1 MVHFAYR
8 SCSHVMS
15 SQMQNEVP
23 FMKENRLLFTNAL
36 IVLPTETIKGSL
48 AVEDGKITGI
58 FESGTEL
65 PGFTEVDV
73 HGKALMPGAIDTHVH
88 MWDPSPLPVV

>member
-8 SCSHVMS
+8 SCSHVIS

-65 PGFTEVDV
+65 PGFTEVD
-73 HGKALMPGAIDTHVH
+73 ASNMD
-88 MWDPSPLPVV
+88 DPEISRILYD

>member
-36 IVLPTETIKGSL
+36 IVLPTETIKGC
-48 AVEDGKITGI
+48 
-58 FESGTEL
+58 
-65 PGFTEVDV
+65 
-73 HGKALMPGAIDTHVH
+73 AI
-88 MWDPSPLPVV
+88 PL

>member
-1 MVHFAYR
+1 
-8 SCSHVMS
+8 
-15 SQMQNEVP
+15 
-23 FMKENRLLFTNAL
+23 MKENRLLFTNAL
-36 IVLPTETIKGSL
+36 IVLPTETINGSL

-88 MWDPSPLPVV
+88 MWDAYLGCADYHCACYNSLWRS